1 MRAAEPK
8 MCNSLNNIVMR
19 AAHKETV
26 ECTLGDNWVYY
37 RILSDSYIGRAE
49 QFHCKDKWKI
59 NGKKCVAVYTR

>member
-26 ECTLGDNWVYY
+26 ECTLGGN
-37 RILSDSYIGRAE
+37 
-49 QFHCKDKWKI
+49 
-59 NGKKCVAVYTR
+59 